1 MAKRIAKQNLHAAT
15 PGQTH
20 VQDVQY
26 MQRQYTQRHTSI
38 QDPSLIICAFFSKSK
53 MPA

>member
-1 MAKRIAKQNLHAAT
+1 MAKRIAKRTAKQNLHAAA

-26 MQRQYTQRHTSI
+26 MQRHTSI